1 MISLSIERFHNSC
14 ALANFLQGGIFLRKM
29 PLGSSG
35 FGVQQLWNRCTA
47 TIELCPQPTSQRKDL
62 SILDDE
68 S

>member
-14 ALANFLQGGIFLRKM
+14 ALANFLQG
-29 PLGSSG
+29 GSSG